1 MVVYG
6 VGPLGLCHVLKARLL
21 GAGTIIA
28 IDLSDT
34 RLSFAQRLGADYTIN
49 AAAMGAPD
57 RLAFVR
63 DLTHGRGAD
72 VVIECAGVP
81 EVVPVA
87 IDLLRAGGT
96 FLEVGNFSDLGE
108 VAISPHRHLCSKG
121 IRLIGIP
128 GQEHGAYGPGMRQ
141 LARYRKL
148 YPLDEFVV
156 HRYPLEEARAAVEK
170 SMQPDSL
177 KVVIEPWSTRR
188 DEHEVAYVPS
198 QTGVPR
204 TDPGGAAPQPASGFP
219 RHGLC
224 STGTMNYST

>member
-1 MVVYG
+1 M
-6 VGPLGLCHVLKARLL
+6 
-21 GAGTIIA
+21 
-28 IDLSDT
+28 
-34 RLSFAQRLGADYTIN
+34 
-49 AAAMGAPD
+49 
-57 RLAFVR
+57 
-63 DLTHGRGAD
+63 
-72 VVIECAGVP
+72 
-81 EVVPVA
+81 PVA

-156 HRYPLEEARAAVEK
+156 HRYPLEEAKAAVEK
-170 SMQPDSL
+170 SIQPDSL

-188 DEHEVAYVPS
+188 DENEVAYVHS
-198 QTGVPR
+198 QTEVPR
-204 TDPGGAAPQPASGFP
+204 TESRWRAPQPASGP
-219 RHGLC
+219 LRHGLC
-224 STGTMNYST
+224 PAGIMNTPHDVAQQLPRQRPAVWPREMMWPSLRAFPRPRCPM